1 MKLAHDLTKERVHVF
16 QKFCALNSVH
26 YQNITVH
33 SAAIVSASS
42 NTIQSMDTALEILVV
57 LN

>member
-1 MKLAHDLTKERVHVF
+1 MKLAHDLTKELVHVF
-16 QKFCALNSVH
+16 QKFCALYSVH
-26 YQNITVH
+26 YQNITIH
-33 SAAIVSASS
+33 SAAAVLASS